1 MLKKC
6 LTEKFPFSARRFYYP
21 YYVVVDDSVIVYFPL
36 GRSSYK
42 KFNDREKVSDKN
54 SEDCSGVGDDA
65 GAFIVAG
72 EPSGNYQPDAGNAS
86 VSMSDAGSTTGVTF
100 DMAG

>member
-1 MLKKC
+1 M
-6 LTEKFPFSARRFYYP
+6 
-21 YYVVVDDSVIVYFPL
+21 
-36 GRSSYK
+36 
-42 KFNDREKVSDKN
+42 
-54 SEDCSGVGDDA
+54 GDDA

>member
-1 MLKKC
+1 MKQNL
-6 LTEKFPFSARRFYYP
+6 FRISVRFNLNNP
-21 YYVVVDDSVIVYFPL
+21 EHI
-36 GRSSYK
+36 
-42 KFNDREKVSDKN
+42 EKVSDKN
-54 SEDCSGVGDDA
+54 SEDASGVGDDA
-65 GAFIVAG
+65 GAFVIAG